1 MKRFLAW
8 LLAALTALSVLPAL
22 AEGEVDVTGSGVT
35 VLRNHLE
42 GQTDGL
48 SLALDYPAFVCDD
61 AGLQAFLEEN
71 VTRPF
76 QALCGAQSDQTS
88 SIRGGYCASLDFA
101 SLLSVEANVRYKE
114 GDQTRYVFF
123 YRVVDL
129 AAQRLLEPE
138 DLFTESREQ
147 IESALR
153 QAAYEQALATTSSV
167 GAALFQRSV
176 CPS

>member
-8 LLAALTALSVLPAL
+8 LLAALTALSILPAL

-48 SLALDYPAFVCDD
+48 ALAVDYPTFVCED

-76 QALCGAQSDQTS
+76 QALCGDQGGQVS

-101 SLLSVEANVRYKE
+101 NLLSVEANVRYKD

-123 YRVVDL
+123 YRVVDI
-129 AAQRLLEPE
+129 AGQRLLELG
-138 DLFTESREQ
+138 DLFTESQEQ
-147 IESALR
+147 IESTLR

-167 GAALFQRSV
+167 CAALFQRSV